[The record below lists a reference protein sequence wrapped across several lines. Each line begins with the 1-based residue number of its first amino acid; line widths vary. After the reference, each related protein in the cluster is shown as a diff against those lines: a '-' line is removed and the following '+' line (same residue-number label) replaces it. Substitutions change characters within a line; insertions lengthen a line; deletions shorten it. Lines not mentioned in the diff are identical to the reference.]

1 MSAFEQAKQ
10 TKLIHTTV
18 ILGKPNVVG
27 LGVGYR
33 VAGNRVTDE
42 LGVVVLVRNKVPL
55 AGLPSEAV
63 VPRELDG
70 VRTDV
75 IEVGDL
81 RPLQVP
87 TDRWRPAPG
96 GVSIGHYKITA
107 GTLGC
112 IVRDRQTGARLIL
125 SNNHVLGNS
134 NDASPGDPI
143 LQPGTADGG
152 RVESDTIAYLARFC
166 PLQFNSAPPTCN
178 LAMGY
183 VRVGNAIARLTKS
196 SHQVQALRLNPLA
209 ANQVDAAVARPVDDN
224 SLRDDVLNIGTPDG
238 VTQASL
244 GMGVRKM
251 GRTTSFTTGDVLVI
265 NATVTVGY
273 GFDRAATF
281 DDQIVT
287 SPMSRGGDSGSLL
300 MAGDAMLA
308 VGLLFAGSDQATI
321 HNPIQAVQDC
331 LDIDITSSAAYSKTL
346 ENHMTIERIQQVK
359 ESHQAWLLSRPH
371 VVGVGTGLRHKD
383 GKRTSELVLVVM
395 VDKKVPSILLSEQD
409 LIPSEIDGVPVDVKE
424 VGGIK
429 AQ

>member
-1 MSAFEQAKQ
+1 MPAFEQAKQ
-10 TKLIHTTV
+10 TKVLHTTI

-27 LGVGYR
+27 VGVGYR

-42 LGVVVLVRNKVPL
+42 LGVVVLVRNKIPL
-55 AGLPSEAV
+55 AGLTAEAV
-63 VPRELDG
+63 VPKELDG

-75 IEVGDL
+75 IEVGEL
-81 RPLQVP
+81 RPLQAP
-87 TDRWRPAPG
+87 TERWRPAPG

-112 IVRDRQTGARLIL
+112 VVRDRQTGARLVL

-134 NDASPGDPI
+134 NEASPGDPI

-152 RVESDTIAYLARFC
+152 RVESDTIAYLERFC
-166 PLQFNSAPPTCN
+166 PLQFNTAPPTCD

-183 VRVGNAIARLTKS
+183 VKVGNLIARFMKS

-209 ANQVDAAVARPVDDN
+209 ANLVDAAVARPIEDGD
-224 SLRDDVLNIGTPDG
+224 LRDDVLNIGAPEG
-238 VTQASL
+238 IIPAAL

-251 GRTTSFTTGDVLVI
+251 GRTTSFTTGDVLVL

-273 GFDRAATF
+273 GFDRSATF

-300 MAGDAMLA
+300 LASDARLA

-331 LDIDITSSAAYSKTL
+331 LNIEVAPSAAFSKAL
-346 ENHMTIERIQQVK
+346 ENQVSIERIQQVK
-359 ESHQAWLLSRPH
+359 ESHQAWLMSIPH

-383 GKRTSELVLVVM
+383 GKRTSQLALVVM
-395 VDKKVPSILLSEQD
+395 VDQKVPKILLSEKD
-409 LIPSEIDGVPVDVKE
+409 LIPSEIDGVPVDVRE
-424 VGGIK
+424 MGGIK

>member
-10 TKLIHTTV
+10 TKVVHTTV

-27 LGVGYR
+27 VGVGYR
-33 VAGNRVTDE
+33 VAGNRTTDE
-42 LGVVVLVRNKVPL
+42 LGVVVLVRNKIPL
-55 AGLPSEAV
+55 AGLPAEAV
-63 VPRELDG
+63 VPKELDG

-75 IEVGDL
+75 IEVGEL
-81 RPLQVP
+81 RPLQAP

-112 IVRDRQTGARLIL
+112 VVRDRQTGARLVL

-152 RVESDTIAYLARFC
+152 RVESDTIAYLERFC
-166 PLQFNSAPPTCN
+166 PLQFNSSPPTCD

-183 VRVGNAIARLTKS
+183 VKVGNALARFMKS

-209 ANQVDAAVARPVDDN
+209 ANLVDAAVARPLDD
-224 SLRDDVLNIGTPDG
+224 SALRDDVLNIGAPEG
-238 VTQASL
+238 ITQASL
-244 GMGVRKM
+244 GMDVRKM
-251 GRTTSFTTGDVLVI
+251 GRTTSFTTGDVMVL

-273 GFDRAATF
+273 GYDRAATF

-300 MAGDAMLA
+300 VAGGSQLA

-331 LDIDITSSAAYSKTL
+331 LNIEVAPSAAFSKAL
-346 ENHMTIERIQQVK
+346 ENQVTIERIQQVK
-359 ESHQAWLLSRPH
+359 ESHQAWLMSKPH

-383 GKRTSELVLVVM
+383 GQRTSELVLVVM
-395 VDKKVPSILLSEQD
+395 VDQKVPRILLSEQD
-409 LIPSEIDGVPVDVKE
+409 QIPTEIDGVPIDVKE
-424 VGGIK
+424 VGGVK